1 MFCKKC
7 DKIDLEPFFKQTK
20 LTLNKKKLTA

>member
-1 MFCKKC
+1 MFCKKF